1 MRGSARPRC
10 TLCIHETWAD
20 AMSRR
25 ATLSILLIVAA
36 ALAGLG
42 VVAALSRR
50 NTITPIGIVFH
61 HTSWL
66 PSVKGQ
72 TLPTIPRTPS
82 DERTWQEYHGERGF
96 GAFYW
101 GRIYHLGY
109 HYMILPDGTLKR
121 GRPEHCIGAHTKGF
135 NNYLGIVLVGDF
147 SSRDNPDGS
156 KGLPQPTSQQLRTLV
171 SLCRQL
177 QARYHFPVSRIVRHS
192 DLERTLCPGDRFP
205 FQEVLTQLQ

>member
-1 MRGSARPRC
+1 M
-10 TLCIHETWAD
+10 I
-20 AMSRR
+20 RR
-25 ATLSILLIVAA
+25 ATVIIILVVAA

-42 VVAALSRR
+42 TVAVLSLR
-50 NTITPIGIVFH
+50 NTIKPVGIVFH

-66 PSVKGQ
+66 PPLENQ
-72 TLPTIPRTPS
+72 PLPTLPRTPS
-82 DERTWQEYHGERGF
+82 DLSTWQEFHGHRGF

-121 GRPEHCIGAHTKGF
+121 GRPEHCLGAHTKGF

-147 SSRDNPDGS
+147 SSRDNPDGK
-156 KGLPQPTSQQLRTLV
+156 KGLPQPTPQQLKTLV
-171 SLCRQL
+171 SLCRHL

-205 FQEVLTQLQ
+205 FQYVLTQAELH